1 MSPVIPHLSGRE
13 LVTISAVLL
22 GLMRER
28 GQIIY
33 FPFSGTKVN
42 YPNTHRWYSP
52 SSSATVLVTGR
63 LICHCQA
70 PCCIKRRNSV
80 LPGRADYKIMER
92 AVASPQR
99 AASLK
104 TLDYDQVSRTGSWEH
119 MFSPRLCF
127 IIGWFTPSMSLQ
139 VTIDS
144 SGPNLMKIWDFFF
157 PPASNLLACISSIGP
172 WEERWAAHPF
182 VNCLKWSPQ
191 SDEWNQTVFNA
202 RAPCCVINISSPI
215 KEKD

>member
-1 MSPVIPHLSGRE
+1 
-13 LVTISAVLL
+13 
-22 GLMRER
+22 MRER

-42 YPNTHRWYSP
+42 YPNTRRWYSP

-157 PPASNLLACISSIGP
+157 PQPLIYWLVYLRSGRGKNDERRTHLLTA
-172 WEERWAAHPF
+172 
-182 VNCLKWSPQ
+182 
-191 SDEWNQTVFNA
+191 WNDHRSRMNEIRQFLTHALHV
-202 RAPCCVINISSPI
+202 VS
-215 KEKD
+215 